1 MTDINPAPKPISRR
15 QWKRLDVK
23 AHNQAFDELK
33 VRTRRGYPWNDDLFA
48 RKKQILNRLVAAL

>member
-1 MTDINPAPKPISRR
+1 MTNTLTIHKPLSRR
-15 QWKRLDVK
+15 DWKRLDAQ

-48 RKKQILNRLVAAL
+48 RKKQILRVLASGR